1 MRKTIVFAIASTVVL
16 AACASIKNFGA
27 PQPFDAQ
34 NPRVYVIQGQQQLYP
49 AVDQEP
55 IVFASNKG
63 RVKIRW
69 HLQDSNYKFDRA
81 AGIGIVA
88 KPIHG
93 LHNALASCASDASD
107 DSVFACENDT
117 SVRGTFKYTIKI
129 VPKRSGDPVPEPL
142 DPTVVNG

>member
-1 MRKTIVFAIASTVVL
+1 MRKTIVIAIASTVAL
-16 AACASIKNFGA
+16 AACASLKNFGS
-27 PQPFDAQ
+27 PPPFDAR
-34 NPRVYVIQGQQQLYP
+34 NPRVYVIQGQQYLYP

-81 AGIGIVA
+81 AGIAVA
-88 KPIHG
+88 PQPIHG
-93 LHNALASCASDASD
+93 LRNAVGSCATDASD

-117 SVRGTFKYTIKI
+117 SVTGTFKYSIKI

>member
-1 MRKTIVFAIASTVVL
+1 MRKTIVIAIAATVAL
-16 AACASIKNFGA
+16 AACASLRNFAA
-27 PQPFDAQ
+27 PTPFDAH
-34 NPRVYVIQGQQQLYP
+34 NPRVYVVQGGQHLYP

-55 IVFASNKG
+55 IVFASGKG
-63 RVKIRW
+63 KVKIRW
-69 HLQDSNYKFDRA
+69 HLQDSNYKFDRTS
-81 AGIGIVA
+81 GIGIVA

-93 LHNALASCASDASD
+93 VRNALGSCASDASD

-117 SVRGTFKYTIKI
+117 SASGTFKYTIKI

>member
-1 MRKTIVFAIASTVVL
+1 MRKTIVIAIASTVVL
-16 AACASIKNFGA
+16 AASASLKNFAA
-27 PQPFDAQ
+27 PAPFDAR
-34 NPRVYVIQGQQQLYP
+34 NPRVYVIQGGQHLYP

-63 RVKIRW
+63 KVKIRW
-69 HLQDSNYKFDRA
+69 HLQDSNYKFDRG
-81 AGIGIVA
+81 AGIAIVT
-88 KPIHG
+88 KPG
-93 LHNALASCASDASD
+93 LRNALASCASDTSD

-117 SVRGTFKYTIKI
+117 SVTGTSKYSIKI